1 MGGGGW
7 SYNYSV
13 SLSPNLC
20 IMNFDLDLKVYGGLV
35 VVVGGP
41 MIFIILVYCKQ
52 IYKYGF

>member
-41 MIFIILVYCKQ
+41 MIIIILVYCKQ